1 MERKYLESLYVVILA
16 GGKGER
22 FWPLSTPSNP
32 KPFLRF
38 FSAHSLIQQTFER
51 ARALVPVDRILLV
64 VGVQHSKLSLE
75 QLPELPISQVLLE
88 PAGRD
93 TSAAIAYASRS
104 LPPDATMLIMPAD
117 HLIPDQQ
124 SFALTME
131 QAARFVDSNPQAL
144 VTFGV
149 KPDRPETHY
158 GYIQAQEKNVGS
170 ANLPVYS
177 IERFV
182 EKPDRVRAEAFLREG
197 SYYWNSGIFLWKNSR
212 IRECLQK
219 HLPDLW
225 SKLQEV
231 SSSNLGTT
239 LEKIYPELP
248 RISIDYGVMEKAE
261 HVFVVPAPFEWD
273 DVGTWNSLL
282 RILPVNSSG
291 NLIFGNHVSIDSNHC
306 LIYAETQTI
315 ATAGVENLII
325 VQHGNQTLI
334 CTREYADRLKELLSK
349 LSS

>member
-1 MERKYLESLYVVILA
+1 MERKHLESLYVVILA

-38 FSAHSLIQQTFER
+38 FSAQSLIQQTFER
-51 ARALVPVDRILLV
+51 ARALVPVDRIFLV
-64 VGVQHSKLSLE
+64 VGTQHSKLASE
-75 QLPELPISQVLLE
+75 QLPELSASQVLLE
-88 PAGRD
+88 PTGCD

-104 LPPDATMLIMPAD
+104 LPADAMMLVMPAD

-124 SFALTME
+124 TFTSTME
-131 QAARFVDSNPQAL
+131 QAAQFVDTNPQAL
-144 VTFGV
+144 VTFGIQ
-149 KPDRPETHY
+149 PDRPETNY
-158 GYIQAQEKNVGS
+158 GYIQAQQKNVGS
-170 ANLPVYS
+170 SKLPVYS

-182 EKPDRVRAEAFLREG
+182 EKPDQANAKAFLKAG

-212 IRECLQK
+212 IRECFQK
-219 HLPDLW
+219 YLPELW
-225 SKLQEV
+225 KQLHEADSATIER
-231 SSSNLGTT
+231 
-239 LEKIYPELP
+239 IYPELP
-248 RISIDYGVMEKAE
+248 RISIDYGVMEKADN
-261 HVFVVPAPFEWD
+261 VFVVPAPFEWD

-291 NLIFGNHVSIDSNHC
+291 NLIFGNHISIDSNHC
-306 LIYAETQTI
+306 LIYAETQTL

>member
-1 MERKYLESLYVVILA
+1 MAGSELDSLYVVILA

-38 FSAHSLIQQTFER
+38 FSAQSLIQQTFER
-51 ARALVPVDRILLV
+51 ARALVPMDRIFLV
-64 VGVQHSKLSLE
+64 VGTQHSKLAAE
-75 QLPELPISQVLLE
+75 QLSGLPPSQVLLE
-88 PAGRD
+88 PTGRD
-93 TSAAIAYASRS
+93 TSAAIGYASRS
-104 LPPDATMLIMPAD
+104 LPADATMLLMPAD
-117 HLIPDQQ
+117 HLIPNQQ
-124 SFALTME
+124 SFTSTME
-131 QAARFVDSNPQAL
+131 QATGFVDAHPQAL
-144 VTFGV
+144 ITFGIR
-149 KPDRPETHY
+149 PDRPETNY
-158 GYIQAQEKNVGS
+158 GYIQAQQKNVGS
-170 ANLPVYS
+170 SKLPVYS

-182 EKPDRVRAEAFLREG
+182 EKPDRERAEAFLKGG

-212 IRECLQK
+212 ITECLQK
-219 HLPDLW
+219 YLPDLW
-225 SKLQEV
+225 NKIQKLD
-231 SSSNLGTT
+231 GGAI
-239 LEKIYPELP
+239 EKIYPELP
-248 RISIDYGVMEKAE
+248 RISIDYGVMEKADQ
-261 HVFVVPAPFEWD
+261 VYVVPAPFEWD

-291 NLIFGNHVSIDSNHC
+291 NLIFGNHVSIDSNDC

-315 ATAGVENLII
+315 ATAGIENLII